1 MAHIKNIRLP
11 EPPSQQEVYWTAIRA
26 MQKRFEKLAALG
38 VWISIPAHETFFA
51 KCKDTNYV
59 RNPHLVFRQIYLD
72 GRWMLR
78 NHEVVPGAGLSI
90 LMKDG
95 YPVLCHD
102 EGIKYNCH
110 FYPCTYHADLE
121 IHCKKHMEEAHN
133 WKYMSAPRSNGVEEG
148 VLLLHNED
156 LLPVRICSSCSCQ
169 LADGS
174 GCELCSGLGKVR
186 NEPSSSDENLELPK
200 GDSIERKQSFEK
212 DWKEYG
218 VGFSRSLLRETLT

>member
-72 GRWMLR
+72 GRWMLC
-78 NHEVVPGAGLSI
+78 NHEIVPGEGLSI

-95 YPVLCHD
+95 YPALCHD

-110 FYPCTYHADLE
+110 FYPCTYQADLE
-121 IHCKKHMEEAHN
+121 IHCKKHMEEAHS
-133 WKYMSAPRSNGVEEG
+133 WRYVSAPRSNGVGEG
-148 VLLLHNED
+148 VLNASELL
-156 LLPVRICSSCSCQ
+156 LLNAIRICRSCGSQ

-174 GCELCSGLGKVR
+174 GCELCCSGLGKVR

-212 DWKEYG
+212 DWKQYG
-218 VGFSRSLLRETLT
+218 VGCSR

>member
-26 MQKRFEKLAALG
+26 MQKRFENLVVSG

-59 RNPHLVFRQIYLD
+59 RNSHLVFRQIYLD

-78 NHEVVPGAGLSI
+78 NHEVVPGEGLSI

-121 IHCKKHMEEAHN
+121 IHCKKHMEEAHS

-156 LLPVRICSSCSCQ
+156 LLAVRICSSCSSQ

-174 GCELCSGLGKVR
+174 GCELCSGIGKVR